1 MPRTSA
7 DVPAT
12 ALASTPPA
20 PLTSPLPATPGQGAG
35 AAASA
40 QARPLSPTTGVVTV
54 LVTLIGWS
62 SIPLF
67 IKHFSHAIDPWTSNG
82 WRYGFSALIW
92 LPVVLV
98 AGRRGT
104 LPAGLWKAALVPAM
118 FNTAGQ
124 VAFAWGFYK
133 IEPGLMTFG
142 MRTQIAFIA
151 VGAFALFPAERPVIR
166 SPWYLLG
173 LLMVASGAA
182 GTILLGQPLQGTTTV
197 GVVLAVS
204 SGLLFAS
211 YALGVRKFM
220 TGMNPVLAFAA
231 ISQYTAGVIVVLML
245 ALGERHGM
253 TALDLSRGQL
263 GLLLLSS
270 VIGIA
275 LGHVFYYISIARLG
289 VAVSSGVMQL
299 QPFIVAVASYFL
311 FGEVLRAGQWLS
323 GCMAVMGAVM
333 MLAVQQRMARRAM
346 RARADAIPR

>member
-1 MPRTSA
+1 MSSPSLATPTAPAASPVPA
-7 DVPAT
+7 SPAT
-12 ALASTPPA
+12 ANPLAPGAPSGGPGAPA
-20 PLTSPLPATPGQGAG
+20 
-35 AAASA
+35 
-40 QARPLSPTTGVVTV
+40 PLSPTTGVVTV

-67 IKHFSHAIDPWTSNG
+67 IKHFSHSIDPWTSNG
-82 WRYGFSALIW
+82 WRYGFSALVW

-104 LPAGLWKAALVPAM
+104 LPAGLWKAALVPAL

-124 VAFAWGFYK
+124 VVFAWGFYK
-133 IEPGLMTFG
+133 IDPGLMTFG

-151 VGAFALFPAERPVIR
+151 LGAFLLFPAERPVIR
-166 SPWYLLG
+166 STWYIAG
-173 LLMVASGAA
+173 LLMVAAGAT
-182 GTILLGQPLQGTTTV
+182 GT
-197 GVVLAVS
+197 VVLGKPLESATALGVLFAVS

-211 YALGVRKFM
+211 YALAVRKFM
-220 TGMNPVLAFAA
+220 TGMHPVLAFAA

-245 ALGERHGM
+245 LFGRRHGLE
-253 TALDLSRGQL
+253 ALDLSRGQF

-311 FGEVLRAGQWLS
+311 FGEVLRLEQWMS
-323 GCMAVMGAVM
+323 GCVAVTGAVM
-333 MLAVQQRMARRAM
+333 MLAVQQRMARRAL
-346 RARADAIPR
+346 RTT